1 MNSPEHVVV
10 TVDEMYVDRIQEV
23 VDALRQAGLDVN
35 QVLGT
40 SGIITGNVEPSKR
53 AILASVPGVVAVEE
67 DQTVQLAPPDSTI
80 Q

>member
-1 MNSPEHVVV
+1 MSPPEHVVV
-10 TVDEMYVDRIQEV
+10 TVDEMHVDRIQQV
-23 VDALRQAGLDVN
+23 ADALRQAGFEVN

-53 AILASVPGVVAVEE
+53 ASLASVPGVMAVED
-67 DQTVQLAPPDSTI
+67 DQTIQLAPPDSKI

>member
-10 TVDEMYVDRIQEV
+10 TVDERHVDRIQQV
-23 VDALRQAGLDVN
+23 ADALRQAGLDVH

-40 SGIITGNVEPSKR
+40 SGIITGNVESSQR
-53 AILASVPGVVAVEE
+53 ASLASVPGVVAVEE
-67 DQTVQLAPPDSTI
+67 DQTVQLAPPDSKI